1 MADISVLVDFR
12 AMLKLWLGCTI
23 SLALVLS
30 CFGQADT
37 GSLSGRVTDPSDA
50 LVTEAAVTIRNV
62 ETGLIKKTA
71 SNGNGAFEFTSLP
84 VGQYTLE
91 AEHAGFKTARLN
103 NIVIAVANRIS
114 LTVVLTV
121 GETTQTVDVSSQ
133 TPILQTETSDTGTVF
148 QPKFM
153 KDAPLFVSGGFRNP
167 ENFINYV
174 PGVNGGQQDT
184 SINGGARRSKEILI
198 DGASHSNPESGG
210 VAFVANGGI
219 GSVEM
224 YGEFKVLTSNFSAE
238 YGRSGGGI
246 EVFVTKSGT
255 NDLHGTMFDFLRND
269 KFDAAGWSVNQRT
282 PFLGKSKVRQNE
294 FGVSIG
300 GPVFIPKFYNGRNKS
315 FFYFTWN
322 GYRQNNGGGNI
333 VTTVPT
339 VLMKTGN
346 FSELGSRLIYDP
358 ATTRTV
364 DGILI
369 RDAFPGNIIP
379 QSRFSSVSKNILAL
393 IPDATGSAISNNYG
407 STSLSTVDR
416 NIYSVK
422 GDHAFSERNRIS
434 GLYSWQR
441 VTAFSRG
448 GLPGPLAS
456 GLVGSQR
463 PDITRLNH
471 DFTFTPTLLN
481 HFTFGF
487 SRYRDLFDQ
496 LPEHLQDWPTKLGLK
511 GVATNGSQS
520 FPIVTF
526 ATDGYTPFGN
536 NPKNHGAQENYT
548 TEFVDGL
555 TWVKGKHEF
564 KAGYE
569 YHRGR
574 TFQVPL
580 DDSLAQGLFS
590 FSSLETANPTAR
602 PSTGNSFASFLLGG
616 PDNAQRAYNTK
627 GVDNKFI
634 YHGTFLQDNWKVTRK
649 LTLNLGLRWEVFV
662 PRTDTNLTVS
672 AFDPTVPNA
681 AAGGRLG
688 ALSFAGVGAGRNGH
702 QRFGNVYLNNFGP
715 RIGLAYQLTQKTVLR
730 GGYGMYYSSANGNTG
745 GGCFPCSS
753 GVNLTVTPSSPDGIS
768 PAFLWDGGFP
778 GTPPSL
784 PNLNPS
790 IANGTSIL
798 VLSKEDGLAGRIQ
811 NWQINIQRELPKG
824 FLLDVAYLGSKG
836 SRLNSY
842 VPYNQVDP
850 KYLSLGSLLSL
861 NINDPL
867 VVAQGFKKPYD
878 TFTGSLAQSLRPFPQ
893 YLNLIHTYL
902 GTGGTTYNSLQT
914 KFEKRYSALNLLAAY
929 TWSKNIELNGSF
941 TQTGNGTAPQDQ
953 YNLKPEKYLS
963 IQDYPHVFNLVYTLD
978 LPFGKGR
985 KFMGSSNRLVNG
997 IVGGWTL
1004 AGIQQYRSGNPLL
1017 LASPVNTLGT
1027 GVLFTPALRV
1037 ITTGAAF
1044 STGVDRTALDPNNP
1058 SVRYFN
1064 RAAFAVPGAYQFGS
1078 ASPYLNNFRNP
1089 PLFTE
1094 ALSLVKRV
1102 KLFERADLEYR
1113 ADISNL
1119 FNRTSFGGINV
1130 NLNDPNFGRATN
1142 AQQAPRIIQMALR
1155 LNF

>member
-1 MADISVLVDFR
+1 MFISGKGLI
-12 AMLKLWLGCTI
+12 C
-23 SLALVLS
+23 ALFGIAS
-30 CFGQADT
+30 CFAQSDT
-37 GSLSGRVTDPSDA
+37 GSLSGRVSDPSDA
-50 LVTEAAVTIRNV
+50 VVVDTAITIRNND
-62 ETGLIKKTA
+62 TGLVQKAA
-71 SNGNGAFEFTSLP
+71 SNGAGDFEFTSLP
-84 VGQYTLE
+84 IGTYTLE
-91 AEHAGFKTARLN
+91 AQHAGFKMARLT
-103 NIVIAVANRIS
+103 NINIAVANRIS
-114 LTVVLTV
+114 IKVLLSV
-121 GETTQTVDVSSQ
+121 GETAQTVDVSSR
-133 TPILQTETSDTGTVF
+133 TPLLQTETSDTGTVF

-153 KDAPLFVSGGFRNP
+153 KDAPLFVNGGFRNP

-255 NDLHGTMFDFLRND
+255 NDFHGNAFDFLRND
-269 KFDAAGWSVNQRT
+269 KFDAAGWSVNQRV
-282 PFLGKSKVRQNE
+282 PFLGKSKIRQNE
-294 FGVSIG
+294 FGVSFG
-300 GPVFIPKFYNGRNKS
+300 GPVWIPKLYNGRNKS

-333 VTTVPT
+333 ITTVPSA
-339 VLMKTGN
+339 LMKQGN
-346 FSELGSRLIYDP
+346 FSELLPNKLIYDP
-358 ATTRTV
+358 GTTRTV
-364 DGILI
+364 NGALV

-379 QSRFSSVSKNILAL
+379 QSRFSSVSKNILSL
-393 IPDATGSAISNNYG
+393 IPDPTATGLSSNYG

-422 GDHAFSERNRIS
+422 GDHAFSERNRVS

-441 VTAFSRG
+441 VTTLSQS

-456 GLVGSQR
+456 GSIGSQK
-463 PDITRLNH
+463 PDITRVNH

-487 SRYRDLFDQ
+487 SRYQDLFNQ
-496 LPEHLQDWPTKLGLK
+496 LPQHLQDWPTKLGLK

-520 FPIVTF
+520 FPIVAF
-526 ATDGYTPFGN
+526 LTDGYTGYGN
-536 NPKNHGAQENYT
+536 NPKNRGAQENYT
-548 TEFVDGL
+548 TEVIDGA
-555 TWVKGKHEF
+555 TWVRGRHEF
-564 KAGYE
+564 KVGYE
-569 YHRGR
+569 FHRGR

-580 DDSLAQGLFS
+580 DDSYAQGLFN
-590 FSSLETANPTAR
+590 FSSLETANPAAR
-602 PSTGNSFASFLLGG
+602 STSGNSFASFLLGG
-616 PDNAQRAYNTK
+616 PDNARRDYNTK
-627 GVDNKFI
+627 GVDIKYL
-634 YHGTFLQDNWKVTRK
+634 YHGLYLQDNWKVTSK
-649 LTLNLGLRWEVFV
+649 LTLNLGVRWEIFV
-662 PRTDTNLTVS
+662 PRTDTNLTLS
-672 AFDPTVPNA
+672 AFDPTIPNP
-681 AAGGRLG
+681 AAGGHLG
-688 ALSFAGVGAGRNGH
+688 ALSFAGSGPGRNG
-702 QRFGNVYLNNFGP
+702 QERFGKVYLGNFGP
-715 RIGLAYQLTQKTVLR
+715 RIGVAYQLTTKTVVR

-745 GGCFPCSS
+745 GGCFPCGWGTSAS
-753 GVNLTVTPSSPDGIS
+753 PTPSSPDGIS
-768 PAFLWDGGFP
+768 PAFNWDNGFLLP
-778 GTPPSL
+778 ASFVAPPVID
-784 PNLNPS
+784 PS
-790 IANGTSIL
+790 YANGSTVL

-811 NWQINIQRELPKG
+811 NWQVNVQRELPKG
-824 FLLDVAYLGSKG
+824 LLLDVAYIGSKG

-861 NINDPL
+861 NVTDPL

-878 TFTGSLAQSLRPFPQ
+878 SFAGTLAQSLRPYPQ
-893 YLNLIHTYL
+893 YNNIIHTYL
-902 GTGGTTYNSLQT
+902 GTGGTTYNSLQV
-914 KFEKRYSALNLLAAY
+914 KLEKRFSALNVLAAY
-929 TWSKNIELNGSF
+929 TWEKNLEINGSY

-963 IQDYPHVFNLVYTLD
+963 IQDYPHTLNLVYTYD

-985 KFMGSSNRLVNG
+985 RFLGSANSLVNG

-1017 LASPVNTLGT
+1017 LGAPVNTLGT
-1027 GVLFTPALRV
+1027 GVLFSPALRA
-1037 ITTGAAF
+1037 ITTGQDF
-1044 STGVDRTALDPNNP
+1044 STGIDRTALDPNNP
-1058 SVRYFN
+1058 SRRYFN
-1064 RAAFAVPGAYQFGS
+1064 RSAFSVPGPYQFGT

-1094 ALSLVKRV
+1094 AISLVKRV
-1102 KLFERADLEYR
+1102 KIWERADVEYR
-1113 ADISNL
+1113 ADVSNVL
-1119 FNRTSFGGINV
+1119 NRTSFGNINV
-1130 NLNDPNFGRATN
+1130 TLSDPNFGRAT
-1142 AQQAPRIIQMALR
+1142 APMQSPRIIQMALR